1 MILRLYQPAHDLY
14 ESYIGNGME
23 YTHGKTKQVY
33 LYDVDHSK
41 AFVNLTE
48 STA

>member
-23 YTHGKTKQVY
+23 HSHGKTKQVY
-33 LYDVDHSK
+33 LYKLDSK